1 MTRRLAAAWLM
12 TLLLAGGAAAGA
24 ADVQAP
30 PDDPGALHYQP
41 LTIALPKPERF
52 TLKNGLT
59 IHLLRDPELP
69 IVDLAFFLRGGTV
82 YDPADKP
89 GLAEVATHLMRTGGS
104 STLSPDQ
111 VDETLEGLPAELS
124 IEAAS
129 DALNGSLS
137 CLKSRFPDALAV
149 FAGLLRTPRFDASR
163 VEVEK
168 AQFVESIRRRW
179 DDPGTIADAHFRLV
193 ALGAD
198 SPWARL
204 ATVASIASIDR
215 NDLVAFHK
223 RFVRPGSLV
232 LAVSGD
238 FEPEAMKSLLK
249 RTFAD
254 WIGPNTPLPLLAKIG
269 DSIPPGVSLIDRPL
283 TQSSIVVGDIGS
295 TRFDPDK
302 FPLFVL
308 NYILGE
314 GGFSSRLMKEVRT
327 ARGLAYS
334 VHGGV
339 GTDSDRGLLEISCRT
354 RADATVQAIEAIR
367 DVVKRLRDEGPTDEE
382 VRGAKEARLNSF
394 VFTVDGTAAYM
405 QAYLFYLYYGYPVD
419 YLKTWRDNL
428 ARVTRDDV
436 QRAARRFL
444 HPERL
449 AILVVGDAKKFDR
462 PLATLG
468 AGEAKVMT
476 LGEDG
481 GPPPR

>member
-1 MTRRLAAAWLM
+1 MAAGIAPAARAAA
-12 TLLLAGGAAAGA
+12 TAAASTTA
-24 ADVQAP
+24 AAP
-30 PDDPGALHYQP
+30 APSDDPRALRYPP
-41 LTIALPKPERF
+41 LTIAFPQPERF
-52 TLKNGLT
+52 SLKNGLT

-69 IVDLAFFLRGGTV
+69 IVDLAFFLRGGSV

-129 DALNGSLS
+129 DALSGSLS
-137 CLKSRFPDALAV
+137 CLKPRFPEALAV
-149 FAGLLRTPRFDASR
+149 LAGLLRTPRFDAAR
-163 VEVEK
+163 LEVEK
-168 AQFVESIRRRW
+168 AQLVESIRRRW
-179 DDPGTIADAHFRLV
+179 DDPGTIADAHFRFV

-204 ATVASIASIDR
+204 ATVQSIAGIGRD
-215 NDLVAFHK
+215 DLVAFHR

-238 FEPEAMKSLLK
+238 FEPETMKALLK

-254 WIGPNTPLPLLAKIG
+254 WSGPSTPLPALAKIG
-269 DSIPPGVSLIDRPL
+269 DGIPHGVSLIDRPL
-283 TQSSIVVGDIGS
+283 TQSSIVVGDIGA

-314 GGFSSRLMKEVRT
+314 GGFSSRLMKEVRS

-367 DVVKRLRDEGPTDEE
+367 DVVKRLREEGPTDQE

-428 ARVTRDDV
+428 ARVTREDV

-449 AILVVGDAKKFDR
+449 AFLVVGDAKKFDR
-462 PLATLG
+462 PLASLG
-468 AGEAKVMT
+468 DGEAKVIP
-476 LGEDG
+476 LGEEG